1 MTRRRTAILAGLI
14 WLAATWSVAAQQ
26 PVTKAA
32 STTASAT
39 IQAIDQTRRTVT
51 LRNEKG
57 EEDTY
62 SVSPAMAR
70 FNELKVGQKV
80 RMTYYE
86 SMVFQV
92 LKPGQTANPA
102 SYDAALN
109 RAKSALPAGSIATQE
124 KTTVTVKA
132 VDMAVPSITVTTADG
147 RTITRKIDER
157 KNLEGVK
164 AGDRIDITYTQAL
177 LTAIEES
184 K

>member
-1 MTRRRTAILAGLI
+1 
-14 WLAATWSVAAQQ
+14 
-26 PVTKAA
+26 
-32 STTASAT
+32 
-39 IQAIDQTRRTVT
+39 
-51 LRNEKG
+51 
-57 EEDTY
+57 
-62 SVSPAMAR
+62 MAR

-102 SYDAALN
+102 SYEAALN

-132 VDMAVPSITVTTADG
+132 VDMAVPSITVTTTDG